1 MKRIGM
7 TLALLLAVSLAT
19 SPTASAATD
28 KGSFDWHIAPA
39 VNETTAPNGDV
50 LHIQGNG
57 KLNFGN
63 RTATGG
69 GTLTHTLA
77 SGGTITADWTAT
89 GLLDFQFYGCGPT
102 PPFPSNFCG
111 GKAMMTV
118 HITAQGGALQ
128 HDGTLWVFCLLGSP
142 PAGAQE
148 GVRLNVPG
156 IVNFNNIVDGMTV
169 FIDTSP

>member
-1 MKRIGM
+1 MTTRRSHNDKGEERMKRIGM

-77 SGGTITADWTAT
+77 SGGAT
-89 GLLDFQFYGCGPT
+89 T
-102 PPFPSNFCG
+102 P
-111 GKAMMTV
+111 
-118 HITAQGGALQ
+118 HRTAQ
-128 HDGTLWVFCLLGSP
+128 
-142 PAGAQE
+142 
-148 GVRLNVPG
+148 RLSGFP
-156 IVNFNNIVDGMTV
+156 
-169 FIDTSP
+169 